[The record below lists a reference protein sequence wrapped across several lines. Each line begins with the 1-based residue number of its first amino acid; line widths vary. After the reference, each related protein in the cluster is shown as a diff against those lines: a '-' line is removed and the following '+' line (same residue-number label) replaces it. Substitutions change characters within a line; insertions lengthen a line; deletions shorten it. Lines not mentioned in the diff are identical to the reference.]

1 MSNRSWRDAAEAIG
15 VISIVLGLLLVA
27 WEIRQ
32 ANDIARAEVIMR
44 LAEQYNEFNSARFEN
59 PEVARLGG
67 LMFAPEG
74 ADVSA
79 LDESAIAGA
88 AWHFGNILWS
98 AQVAYENGILELED
112 LAKYRRDLQWML
124 DNMPALRDQLLIMH
138 KSNPD
143 MRGIYVF
150 EPLDK
155 MLESAGGTD

>member
-1 MSNRSWRDAAEAIG
+1 MSKTRWRDAAEAIG
-15 VISIVLGLLLVA
+15 IISIVLGLLLVA

-32 ANDIARAEVIMR
+32 ANDIARAESIMR
-44 LAEQYNEFNSARFEN
+44 LAEQYNEFNSARFED
-59 PEVARLGG
+59 PDVARIGD

-74 ADVSA
+74 TAIDE
-79 LDESAIAGA
+79 LDRSAIAGA
-88 AWHFGNILWS
+88 AWHFGNIFWS

-124 DNMPALRDQLLIMH
+124 DNMPALRDQLIIMH
-138 KSNPD
+138 ETNPD

-155 MLESAGGTD
+155 MLESGGGTD